1 MEADTEASWHCLT
14 DPAVKDGTCVSRHEP
29 DVHQLIKVPDS
40 YLYIYMTRHKK
51 LHNLTWRTQSW
62 DSSYISKCGLKFG
75 ATHQWKNWIKQNLAE
90 KFSRLPSTQDSCLPK
105 THAHLWKKSG
115 KLEFQKCFFF
125 KLEIFM
131 WFLYQ
136 NSINVSNLCRAL
148 PDHIP
153 YQVYNN
159 SYIYCVAIIVKLV
172 NSQIHIWL
180 IWCCRRNILCNGWDE
195 QLYNFISSCPALAK
209 LEKSICG
216 LTIGEKTKKTRHKL
230 LVKFISNHISF

>member
-1 MEADTEASWHCLT
+1 MEDDTEASWHCLT
-14 DPAVKDGTCVSRHEP
+14 DPAVKDGTCAPRHEP
-29 DVHQLIKVPDS
+29 DVHQLTKYKTVI
-40 YLYIYMTRHKK
+40 YLFIWQGMKK
-51 LHNLTWRTQSW
+51 LHKIIWRTQSW

-105 THAHLWKKSG
+105 THAHLWKKIG

-136 NSINVSNLCRAL
+136 NSINVSHLWRVL

-153 YQVYNN
+153 CSSLWTFDISMCN
-159 SYIYCVAIIVKLV
+159 SSLSTSKL
-172 NSQIHIWL
+172 
-180 IWCCRRNILCNGWDE
+180 
-195 QLYNFISSCPALAK
+195 
-209 LEKSICG
+209 
-216 LTIGEKTKKTRHKL
+216 
-230 LVKFISNHISF
+230 